1 MDILDIPM
9 LFFNLSIL
17 ISYIDRRSTRERGHF
32 SGRVSLGN
40 RGRGRQ
46 EEPSQNEQLNKHNYP
61 GRDVLTK
68 VQADNM
74 RKYSPLATKYSTL
87 ENSDIAQESEF
98 SFQNNT
104 KFSIFEVIFSTLLI
118 TTTY

>member
-1 MDILDIPM
+1 M

-17 ISYIDRRSTRERGHF
+17 ISNIDRRSTRERGHF

-40 RGRGRQ
+40 RGRGRSRCEASRQ

-104 KFSIFEVIFSTLLI
+104 KFSIFEVLFSTLLI